1 MRRFRDIVED
11 IKAPSPQSLWLDN
24 GKLKFFGTK
33 GWVSMVGEGDD
44 DRQELEEKV
53 DNLDKEVGSIQKDV
67 AVLNSKA
74 TIELEIG
81 NSENVKANNLAKL
94 QAIQSVDHLFFA
106 DIDYGYGAAKWL
118 PTTGGEAFI
127 VTSSG
132 KAVIY
137 NITTDGSITKASTD
151 IDLANPNTD
160 LFEVVT
166 ELPTE
171 NISTSK
177 LYCVLSSKVGEEN
190 KYTEYAYIKQTDGQF
205 AWEKMGEFQ
214 AEPDLSGYAKLSGA
228 TFTGNVTIPGLIN
241 TNWVNIKS
249 IDNANGNS
257 TYLKAYRPNERSANR
272 TYSTNGYIADIGAP
286 EDFIFTLEDGTK
298 VTKSIRVIST
308 TTSQNVVNNNGGE
321 YGE

>member
-118 PTTGGEAFI
+118 TTTGGEAFI

-132 KAVIY
+132 RAVIY
-137 NITTDGSITKASTD
+137 NIGKDGSVTKASTD
-151 IDLANPNTD
+151 IDLTNPNTD

-177 LYCVLSSKVGEEN
+177 LYCVLSSTAGEEN
-190 KYTEYAYIKQTDGQF
+190 KYTEYAYIKQSDGQY
-205 AWEKMGEFQ
+205 AWEKMGEFK
-214 AEPDLSGYAKLSGA
+214 AEPNLSGYAKLSA
-228 TFTGNVTIPGLIN
+228 NNIFTGSRNSFNALLYAYSATIGFITPDFGKYLR
-241 TNWVNIKS
+241 
-249 IDNANGNS
+249 ANGAANQS
-257 TYLKAYRPNERSANR
+257 ATKAFVS
-272 TYSTNGYIADIGAP
+272 NGDLADIGP
-286 EDFIFTLEDGTK
+286 EESFVFTLEDGSK
-298 VTKSIRVIST
+298 VTKSIRVLSNT
-308 TTSQNVVNNNGGE
+308 TTPAT
-321 YGE
+321 

>member
-11 IKAPSPQSLWLDN
+11 IKAPSLQSLWLDK

-33 GWVSMVGEGDD
+33 GWTSMVGEGDE
-44 DRQELEEKV
+44 DRKELEKKV
-53 DNLDKEVGSIQKDV
+53 DNLDKEVGNIQRDV
-67 AVLNSKA
+67 TVLNSKA
-74 TIELEIG
+74 VIELEIG
-81 NSENVKANNLAKL
+81 NSETVKANNLAKL

-137 NITTDGSITKASTD
+137 NIDKDGSITKASTD
-151 IDLANPNTD
+151 IDLTNPNTD

-166 ELPTE
+166 ELPVE

-205 AWEKMGEFQ
+205 AWEKMGEFK
-214 AEPDLSGYAKLSGA
+214 AEPDLSSYAKLNE
-228 TFTGNVTIPGLIN
+228 NVQFS
-241 TNWVNIKS
+241 NI
-249 IDNANGNS
+249 I
-257 TYLKAYRPNERSANR
+257 ANR
-272 TYSTNGYIADIGAP
+272 LESSSVKSNNIVFATDGSKAAIGGP
-286 EDFIFTLEDGTK
+286 EDFVFTLEDGTK
-298 VTKSIRVIST
+298 VTKTIRVT
-308 TTSQNVVNNNGGE
+308 ATSIQAE
-321 YGE
+321 A

>member
-11 IKAPSPQSLWLDN
+11 IKAPSPQSLWLN
-24 GKLKFFGTK
+24 KGKLKFFGTK
-33 GWVSMVGEGDD
+33 GWTSMVGEENG

-53 DNLDKEVGSIQKDV
+53 DNLDKEVGDIQKDV

-74 TIELEIG
+74 VIELEIG
-81 NSENVKANNLAKL
+81 NSESVKANNLTKL

-132 KAVIY
+132 RAVIY
-137 NITTDGSITKASTD
+137 NIGKDGSVAKASTD
-151 IDLANPNTD
+151 IDLTNPNTD

-205 AWEKMGEFQ
+205 AWEKMGEFS
-214 AEPDLSGYAKLSGA
+214 ATPDLSGYAKLNTSNIFRGDITATGALYMGSIGKSDTGYLMAKIISDRSESRVYASSGRLVQIGPEES
-228 TFTGNVTIPGLIN
+228 FT
-241 TNWVNIKS
+241 
-249 IDNANGNS
+249 
-257 TYLKAYRPNERSANR
+257 
-272 TYSTNGYIADIGAP
+272 
-286 EDFIFTLEDGTK
+286 FTLEDGSK
-298 VTKSIRVIST
+298 VTKSIRVVNT
-308 TTSQNVVNNNGGE
+308 TNS
-321 YGE
+321 

>member
-1 MRRFRDIVED
+1 MNRRREIVESQFE
-11 IKAPSPQSLWLDN
+11 PSINSLWLYKKTLKIFIN
-24 GKLKFFGTK
+24 GKWEVLGTDLSPEGVEELKT
-33 GWVSMVGEGDD
+33 
-44 DRQELEEKV
+44 KV
-53 DNLDKEVGSIQKDV
+53 DSMDKELGEVKQDINII
-67 AVLNSKA
+67 NSKVCV
-74 TIELEIG
+74 ELEIG
-81 NSENVKANNLAKL
+81 NSEEVKSRNLAKL
-94 QAIQSVDHLFFA
+94 RAIQSVDHLFFA

-132 KAVIY
+132 RAVIY
-137 NITTDGSITKASTD
+137 NIGKDGSVTKASTD
-151 IDLANPNTD
+151 IDLTNPNTD

-214 AEPDLSGYAKLSGA
+214 AEPDLSGYAKLFSPK
-228 TFTGNVTIPGLIN
+228 FTGNVEMFHCYVTGNFKVLGTISKNEHNHFFKAEEQSSEDRAFATDG
-241 TNWVNIKS
+241 S
-249 IDNANGNS
+249 IQ
-257 TYLKAYRPNERSANR
+257 P
-272 TYSTNGYIADIGAP
+272 IGTK
-286 EDFIFTLEDGTK
+286 ESFTFTLEDGST

-308 TTSQNVVNNNGGE
+308 TSQAE
-321 YGE
+321 A

>member
-1 MRRFRDIVED
+1 MRTINQMVIQPNIPNNNRV
-11 IKAPSPQSLWLDN
+11 LWLN
-24 GKLKFFGTK
+24 GNSASYYNNGT
-33 GWVSMVGEGDD
+33 WVTIGKSSE

-53 DNLDKEVGSIQKDV
+53 DNLDKEVGNIQKDV

-74 TIELEIG
+74 VIELEIG
-81 NSENVKANNLAKL
+81 NSESVKANNLTKL

-132 KAVIY
+132 RAVIY
-137 NITTDGSITKASTD
+137 TIDKDGSVTKASTD
-151 IDLANPNTD
+151 IDLTNPNTD

-205 AWEKMGEFQ
+205 AWEKMGEFK
-214 AEPDLSGYAKLSGA
+214 AEPDLSGYAKL
-228 TFTGNVTIPGLIN
+228 T
-241 TNWVNIKS
+241 
-249 IDNANGNS
+249 
-257 TYLKAYRPNERSANR
+257 
-272 TYSTNGYIADIGAP
+272 DIGVP
-286 EDFIFTLEDGTK
+286 ENFIFTLEDGST

-308 TTSQNVVNNNGGE
+308 TSQAGA
-321 YGE
+321 

>member
-1 MRRFRDIVED
+1 MDRRREIVESQFE
-11 IKAPSPQSLWLDN
+11 PSVNSLWLYKKTLKIFIN
-24 GKLKFFGTK
+24 GKWEVLGTDLSPEEVEELKT
-33 GWVSMVGEGDD
+33 
-44 DRQELEEKV
+44 KV
-53 DNLDKEVGSIQKDV
+53 DSMDKELGEVKQDISII
-67 AVLNSKA
+67 NSKVCV
-74 TIELEIG
+74 ELEIG
-81 NSENVKANNLAKL
+81 NSEEVKSRNLAKL
-94 QAIQSVDHLFFA
+94 KAIQSVDHLFFA

-137 NITTDGSITKASTD
+137 TIAKDGAITKTSPN

-177 LYCVLSSKVGEEN
+177 IYCVLSSTKGEEN

-205 AWEKMGEFQ
+205 AWEKMGEFK

-228 TFTGNVTIPGLIN
+228 TFTGDVITNGLRVHKEYGNIEFIGVIINNKLPRLVNVPFN
-241 TNWVNIKS
+241 TTNVFSTGGAALNI
-249 IDNANGNS
+249 GNS
-257 TYLKAYRPNERSANR
+257 EN
-272 TYSTNGYIADIGAP
+272 
-286 EDFIFTLEDGTK
+286 FIFTLEDGST
-298 VTKSIRVIST
+298 VTKSIRVLNT
-308 TTSQNVVNNNGGE
+308 TTTMATE
-321 YGE
+321 MK

>member
-11 IKAPSPQSLWLDN
+11 IKAPSPRSLWLDK

-33 GWVSMVGEGDD
+33 GWASMVGEGDE

-53 DNLDKEVGSIQKDV
+53 DNLDKEVGNIQKDV

-74 TIELEIG
+74 VIELEIG
-81 NSENVKANNLAKL
+81 NSESVKANNLTKL
-94 QAIQSVDHLFFA
+94 QDIQSVDPLFFA

-132 KAVIY
+132 RAVIY
-137 NITTDGSITKASTD
+137 TIGNDGSVTKASTN
-151 IDLANPNTD
+151 IDLTNPNTD

-177 LYCVLSSKVGEEN
+177 LYCVLSSTVGEEN

-205 AWEKMGEFQ
+205 AWEKMGEFK

-228 TFTGNVTIPGLIN
+228 NFNGTVKIGNTELLGYDVRIPRGLTLTERN
-241 TNWVNIKS
+241 SS
-249 IDNANGNS
+249 IIVRADGAYNANKTIAIG
-257 TYLKAYRPNERSANR
+257 TQANFLDVG
-272 TYSTNGYIADIGAP
+272 S
-286 EDFIFTLEDGTK
+286 EEQFVFTLEDGST

-308 TTSQNVVNNNGGE
+308 TSQAGA
-321 YGE
+321 

>member
-1 MRRFRDIVED
+1 MLRKRNIVESTTP
-11 IKAPSPQSLWLDN
+11 PSIDSLWLNKGIAKVFVN
-24 GKLKFFGTK
+24 GE
-33 GWVSMVGEGDD
+33 WVTIAGGETPD
-44 DRQELEEKV
+44 QKELEEKV
-53 DNLDKEVGSIQKDV
+53 DNLDKEVGTIQKDV

-74 TIELEIG
+74 VIELEIG
-81 NSENVKANNLAKL
+81 NSESVKANNLTKL

-132 KAVIY
+132 RAVIY
-137 NITTDGSITKASTD
+137 NIGKDGSVAKASTD
-151 IDLANPNTD
+151 IDLTNPNTD

-205 AWEKMGEFQ
+205 AWEKMGEFN
-214 AEPDLSGYAKLSGA
+214 AAPDLSGYAKLSGA
-228 TFTGNVTIPGLIN
+228 SFSGFTTFGKGLGTQYLSKYNGGYLLSGSVT
-241 TNWVNIKS
+241 
-249 IDNANGNS
+249 D
-257 TYLKAYRPNERSANR
+257 RSDSLVYAGSGKL
-272 TYSTNGYIADIGAP
+272 TDVGTEEP
-286 EDFIFTLEDGTK
+286 FVFTLEDGSK
-298 VTKSIRVIST
+298 VTKSIRVVST
-308 TTSQNVVNNNGGE
+308 TNS
-321 YGE
+321 

>member
-11 IKAPSPQSLWLDN
+11 IKAPSPQSLWLDK

-33 GWVSMVGEGDD
+33 GWASMVDE
-44 DRQELEEKV
+44 ELEEKV
-53 DNLDKEVGSIQKDV
+53 DNLDEEVGNIQKDV

-74 TIELEIG
+74 VIELEIG
-81 NSENVKANNLAKL
+81 NSESVKANNLTKL

-132 KAVIY
+132 RAVIY
-137 NITTDGSITKASTD
+137 TIGNDGSVTKASTD
-151 IDLANPNTD
+151 IDLTNPNTD

-205 AWEKMGEFQ
+205 AWEKMGEFT
-214 AEPDLSGYAKLSGA
+214 AEPNLSGYAKLDGA
-228 TFTGNVTIPGLIN
+228 IFTGRVETKNVFYPSQLHVGELHKTSG
-241 TNWVNIKS
+241 T
-249 IDNANGNS
+249 D
-257 TYLKAYRPNERSANR
+257 YLLCHEVSERSSHN
-272 TYSTNGYIADIGAP
+272 TYSTDGQIADIGT
-286 EDFIFTLEDGTK
+286 EESFVFTLEDGSK
-298 VTKSIRVIST
+298 VTKSIRVVST
-308 TTSQNVVNNNGGE
+308 TNS
-321 YGE
+321 

>member
-11 IKAPSPQSLWLDN
+11 IKAPSPQSLWLN
-24 GKLKFFGTK
+24 KGKLKFFGTK
-33 GWVSMVGEGDD
+33 GWTSMVGEGNE

-53 DNLDKEVGSIQKDV
+53 DKLDKEVGSIQNNISI
-67 AVLNSKA
+67 LNSKA
-74 TIELEIG
+74 VIELEIG
-81 NSENVKANNLAKL
+81 NSESVKANNLAKL

-132 KAVIY
+132 RAVIY
-137 NITTDGSITKASTD
+137 TIGKDGSVTKASTD
-151 IDLANPNTD
+151 IDLTNPNTD

-205 AWEKMGEFQ
+205 AWEKMGEFN
-214 AEPDLSGYAKLSGA
+214 AAPDLSGYAKLNSSPVFTKVTCTAGGANSAMTVSGQA
-228 TFTGNVTIPGLIN
+228 FIEYLTVHGTIKSNNPGPG
-241 TNWVNIKS
+241 TPVFGTKGVNIDVGS
-249 IDNANGNS
+249 EES
-257 TYLKAYRPNERSANR
+257 
-272 TYSTNGYIADIGAP
+272 
-286 EDFIFTLEDGTK
+286 FVFTLEDGSK
-298 VTKSIRVIST
+298 VTKSIRVVST
-308 TTSQNVVNNNGGE
+308 TTTPAT
-321 YGE
+321 

>member
-1 MRRFRDIVED
+1 MRTINQMVIQPNIPNNNRV
-11 IKAPSPQSLWLDN
+11 LWLN
-24 GKLKFFGTK
+24 GNSASYYNNGT
-33 GWVSMVGEGDD
+33 WVTIGKSSE

-53 DNLDKEVGSIQKDV
+53 DNLDKEVGDIQKDV

-74 TIELEIG
+74 VIELEIG
-81 NSENVKANNLAKL
+81 NSESVKANNLAKL

-132 KAVIY
+132 RAVIY
-137 NITTDGSITKASTD
+137 TIGNDGSVTKASTD
-151 IDLANPNTD
+151 IDLTNPNTD

-205 AWEKMGEFQ
+205 AWEKMGEFK
-214 AEPDLSGYAKLSGA
+214 AEPDLRGYAKL
-228 TFTGNVTIPGLIN
+228 T
-241 TNWVNIKS
+241 
-249 IDNANGNS
+249 
-257 TYLKAYRPNERSANR
+257 
-272 TYSTNGYIADIGAP
+272 DIGTQ
-286 EDFIFTLEDGTK
+286 EDFIFTLEDGST

-308 TTSQNVVNNNGGE
+308 TSQAGA
-321 YGE
+321 

>member
-132 KAVIY
+132 RAVIY
-137 NITTDGSITKASTD
+137 NIATDGSVTKVSTD
-151 IDLANPNTD
+151 IDLTLSKYARLDERNIFNGDNYFNGIVSISGQFMINRIKSQNSIYLCAYDKNDQSSTKTYVTNGELANIGTEEALTFTLKD
-160 LFEVVT
+160 GSTVT
-166 ELPTE
+166 KK
-171 NISTSK
+171 IR
-177 LYCVLSSKVGEEN
+177 VLSN
-190 KYTEYAYIKQTDGQF
+190 
-205 AWEKMGEFQ
+205 
-214 AEPDLSGYAKLSGA
+214 
-228 TFTGNVTIPGLIN
+228 
-241 TNWVNIKS
+241 
-249 IDNANGNS
+249 
-257 TYLKAYRPNERSANR
+257 
-272 TYSTNGYIADIGAP
+272 
-286 EDFIFTLEDGTK
+286 
-298 VTKSIRVIST
+298 T
-308 TTSQNVVNNNGGE
+308 TTPAT
-321 YGE
+321 

>member
-11 IKAPSPQSLWLDN
+11 IKAPSPQSLWLN
-24 GKLKFFGTK
+24 KGKLKFFGTK
-33 GWVSMVGEGDD
+33 GWTSMVGEGNE

-53 DNLDKEVGSIQKDV
+53 DKLDKEVGSIQNNISI
-67 AVLNSKA
+67 LNSKA
-74 TIELEIG
+74 VIELEIG
-81 NSENVKANNLAKL
+81 NSESVKANNLAKL

-132 KAVIY
+132 RAVIY
-137 NITTDGSITKASTD
+137 TIGKDGSVTKASTD
-151 IDLANPNTD
+151 IDLTNPNTD

-205 AWEKMGEFQ
+205 AWEKMGEFN
-214 AEPDLSGYAKLSGA
+214 AAPDLSGYAKLSGA
-228 TFTGNVTIPGLIN
+228 NFTGTVNTPGLSISSDFGN
-241 TNWVNIKS
+241 ITFKGVILNRGLPRLEGTSAETTNVFSAGGRIL
-249 IDNANGNS
+249 NAGS
-257 TYLKAYRPNERSANR
+257 
-272 TYSTNGYIADIGAP
+272 P
-286 EDFIFTLEDGTK
+286 EGFIFTLEDGSK
-298 VTKSIRVIST
+298 VTKSIRVLST
-308 TTSQNVVNNNGGE
+308 TTTPAT
-321 YGE
+321 

>member
-1 MRRFRDIVED
+1 MRRFRDIIED
-11 IKAPSPQSLWLDN
+11 IKEPSHQSLWLN
-24 GKLKFFGTK
+24 KGKLKFFGTK
-33 GWVSMVGEGDD
+33 GWTSMVGEENG

-53 DNLDKEVGSIQKDV
+53 DNLDKEVGDIQKDV

-74 TIELEIG
+74 VIELEIG
-81 NSENVKANNLAKL
+81 NSESVKANNLAKL

-132 KAVIY
+132 RAVIY
-137 NITTDGSITKASTD
+137 NIGKDGSVAKASTD
-151 IDLANPNTD
+151 IDLTNPNTD

-205 AWEKMGEFQ
+205 AWEKMGEFN
-214 AEPDLSGYAKLSGA
+214 ATPDLSGYAKLSSS
-228 TFTGNVTIPGLIN
+228 NVF
-241 TNWVNIKS
+241 
-249 IDNANGNS
+249 NGNITTTGVVYMS
-257 TYLKAYRPNERSANR
+257 AIGKSSAGYLRSELSSDRSESRVYA
-272 TYSTNGYIADIGAP
+272 SSGSLVQIGP
-286 EDFIFTLEDGTK
+286 EESFTFTLEDGSK
-298 VTKSIRVIST
+298 VTKSIRVVST
-308 TTSQNVVNNNGGE
+308 TNS
-321 YGE
+321 

>member
-11 IKAPSPQSLWLDN
+11 IKAPSPQSLWLDK

-33 GWVSMVGEGDD
+33 GWASMIGEGDE

-53 DNLDKEVGSIQKDV
+53 DNLDKEVGNIQKDV
-67 AVLNSKA
+67 TVLNSKA
-74 TIELEIG
+74 VIELEIG
-81 NSENVKANNLAKL
+81 NSESVKANNLAKL

-132 KAVIY
+132 RAVIY
-137 NITTDGSITKASTD
+137 NIGKDGSVAKASTD
-151 IDLANPNTD
+151 IDLTNPNTD

-177 LYCVLSSKVGEEN
+177 LYCVLSSTAGKEN

-205 AWEKMGEFQ
+205 AWEKMGEFK
-214 AEPDLSGYAKLSGA
+214 AEPDLSGYAKLSGSNRFSGA
-228 TFTGNVTIPGLIN
+228 NYFTTAGNTQISFLKCDNIRR
-241 TNWVNIKS
+241 TNKGYLFDLDDTNRNNHTTYTNDGGKANIGTEES
-249 IDNANGNS
+249 F
-257 TYLKAYRPNERSANR
+257 T
-272 TYSTNGYIADIGAP
+272 
-286 EDFIFTLEDGTK
+286 FTLEDGSK
-298 VTKSIRVIST
+298 VTKSIRVVST
-308 TTSQNVVNNNGGE
+308 TNS
-321 YGE
+321 

>member
-1 MRRFRDIVED
+1 MLRKRNIVESTTP
-11 IKAPSPQSLWLDN
+11 PSIDSLWINKGIAKVFVN
-24 GKLKFFGTK
+24 GK
-33 GWVSMVGEGDD
+33 WVTITGGESSD
-44 DRQELEEKV
+44 Q
-53 DNLDKEVGSIQKDV
+53 KEPI
-67 AVLNSKA
+67 
-74 TIELEIG
+74 IELEIG
-81 NSENVKANNLAKL
+81 NSESVKANNLVKL

-106 DIDYGYGAAKWL
+106 NIDYGYGAAKWL

-132 KAVIY
+132 RAVIY
-137 NITTDGSITKASTD
+137 TIGKDGSVTKASTD
-151 IDLANPNTD
+151 IDLTNPNTD

-214 AEPDLSGYAKLSGA
+214 AEPDLRNYAKLSGA
-228 TFTGNVTIPGLIN
+228 NFTGPVIVGNWLGVTSGIGGLNGKYLPIN
-241 TNWVNIKS
+241 TEIYHRPYYTFAGDGSIANI
-249 IDNANGNS
+249 G
-257 TYLKAYRPNERSANR
+257 L
-272 TYSTNGYIADIGAP
+272 P
-286 EDFIFTLEDGTK
+286 EKFTFTLEDGSK

-308 TTSQNVVNNNGGE
+308 TTTPAT
-321 YGE
+321 

>member
-11 IKAPSPQSLWLDN
+11 IKAPSPQSLWLN
-24 GKLKFFGTK
+24 KGKLKFFGTK
-33 GWVSMVGEGDD
+33 GWTSMVGEGDE

-53 DNLDKEVGSIQKDV
+53 DKLDKEVGSIQNNISI
-67 AVLNSKA
+67 LNSKA
-74 TIELEIG
+74 VIELEIG
-81 NSENVKANNLAKL
+81 NSESVKANNLAKL

-132 KAVIY
+132 RAVIY
-137 NITTDGSITKASTD
+137 TIGKDGSVTKASAD

-205 AWEKMGEFQ
+205 AWEKMGEFN
-214 AEPDLSGYAKLSGA
+214 AAPDLSGYAKLSGA
-228 TFTGNVTIPGLIN
+228 TFTGE
-241 TNWVNIKS
+241 IKS
-249 IDNANGNS
+249 KLLRDTPCIWTSEQSINKVLNTAGTVS
-257 TYLKAYRPNERSANR
+257 F
-272 TYSTNGYIADIGAP
+272 IGVV
-286 EDFIFTLEDGTK
+286 ESFKFTLEDGSVVIK
-298 VTKSIRVIST
+298 NIRVTGT
-308 TTSQNVVNNNGGE
+308 TTTPAT
-321 YGE
+321 

>member
-11 IKAPSPQSLWLDN
+11 IKAPSTQSLWLDK

-33 GWVSMVGEGDD
+33 GWVSMIGEGNVNS
-44 DRQELEEKV
+44 QELEEKV
-53 DNLDKEVGSIQKDV
+53 DNLDKEVGNIQKDV
-67 AVLNSKA
+67 TVLNSKA
-74 TIELEIG
+74 VVELEIG
-81 NSENVKANNLAKL
+81 NSESVKANNLAKL

-132 KAVIY
+132 RAVIY
-137 NITTDGSITKASTD
+137 TIGKDGSVTKASTD
-151 IDLANPNTD
+151 IDLTNPNTD

-214 AEPDLSGYAKLSGA
+214 AEPNLSGYAKL
-228 TFTGNVTIPGLIN
+228 T
-241 TNWVNIKS
+241 
-249 IDNANGNS
+249 
-257 TYLKAYRPNERSANR
+257 
-272 TYSTNGYIADIGAP
+272 DIGAP
-286 EDFIFTLEDGTK
+286 ENFTFTLEDGST

-308 TTSQNVVNNNGGE
+308 TTSQAGA
-321 YGE
+321 

>member
-11 IKAPSPQSLWLDN
+11 IKEPSPQSLWLN
-24 GKLKFFGTK
+24 KGKLKFFGTK
-33 GWVSMVGEGDD
+33 GWTSMVGEENG

-53 DNLDKEVGSIQKDV
+53 DNLDKEVGNIQKDV

-74 TIELEIG
+74 VIELEIG
-81 NSENVKANNLAKL
+81 NSESVKANNLAKL

-132 KAVIY
+132 RAVIY
-137 NITTDGSITKASTD
+137 NIGKDGSVTKASTD
-151 IDLANPNTD
+151 IDLTNPNTD

-177 LYCVLSSKVGEEN
+177 LYCVLSSTAGEEN

-205 AWEKMGEFQ
+205 AWEKMGEFS
-214 AEPDLSGYAKLSGA
+214 ATPDLSGYAKLNASNVFRGDNVFATGYTVQVDTFKAAGIAKSVSGYL
-228 TFTGNVTIPGLIN
+228 FDKSDLVR
-241 TNWVNIKS
+241 TNHTV
-249 IDNANGNS
+249 
-257 TYLKAYRPNERSANR
+257 Y
-272 TYSTNGYIADIGAP
+272 TNDGKKADIGI
-286 EDFIFTLEDGTK
+286 EESFIFTLEDGSK
-298 VTKSIRVIST
+298 VTKSIRVVST
-308 TTSQNVVNNNGGE
+308 TNS
-321 YGE
+321 

>member
-11 IKAPSPQSLWLDN
+11 IKAPSPQSLWLN
-24 GKLKFFGTK
+24 KGKLKFFGTK
-33 GWVSMVGEGDD
+33 GWTSMVGEENG

-53 DNLDKEVGSIQKDV
+53 DNLDKEVGNIQKDV

-74 TIELEIG
+74 VIELEIG
-81 NSENVKANNLAKL
+81 NSESVKANNLAKL

-132 KAVIY
+132 RAVIY
-137 NITTDGSITKASTD
+137 NIGKDGSVTKASTD
-151 IDLANPNTD
+151 IDLTNPNTD

-205 AWEKMGEFQ
+205 AWEKMGEFN
-214 AEPDLSGYAKLSGA
+214 ATPDLSGYAKLSGA
-228 TFTGNVTIPGLIN
+228 TFTGSIQCQ
-241 TNWVNIKS
+241 NIKS
-249 IDNANGNS
+249 LNDVHCN
-257 TYLKAYRPNERSANR
+257 YLDTLYVIKGRLGYLRAQNEGDENKVFSSDGTLAE
-272 TYSTNGYIADIGAP
+272 IGP
-286 EDFIFTLEDGTK
+286 EESFIFTLEDGSK
-298 VTKSIRVIST
+298 VTKSIRVVST
-308 TTSQNVVNNNGGE
+308 TNS
-321 YGE
+321 

>member
-11 IKAPSPQSLWLDN
+11 IKAPSTQSLWLDK

-33 GWVSMVGEGDD
+33 GWASMIGEGNE

-53 DNLDKEVGSIQKDV
+53 DNLGKEVGNIQKDV
-67 AVLNSKA
+67 TVLNSKA
-74 TIELEIG
+74 VVELEIG
-81 NSENVKANNLAKL
+81 NSESVKANNLTKL

-132 KAVIY
+132 RAVIY
-137 NITTDGSITKASTD
+137 TIGKDGSVTKASTD
-151 IDLANPNTD
+151 IDLTNPNTD

-205 AWEKMGEFQ
+205 AWEKVGEFQ
-214 AEPDLSGYAKLSGA
+214 AQPDLSGYAKLSGA
-228 TFTGNVTIPGLIN
+228 SFSGNVNLNG
-241 TNWVNIKS
+241 TNNSVNDINIKYLNKS
-249 IDNANGNS
+249 NIGYLRIGGTPPNLVNDHL
-257 TYLKAYRPNERSANR
+257 TYN
-272 TYSTNGYIADIGAP
+272 TYGGLSDIGTQ
-286 EDFIFTLEDGTK
+286 EDFVFTLEDGST

-308 TTSQNVVNNNGGE
+308 TTSQAGA
-321 YGE
+321 

>member
-11 IKAPSPQSLWLDN
+11 IKAPSTQSLWLDK

-33 GWVSMVGEGDD
+33 GWVSMIGEGNVDS
-44 DRQELEEKV
+44 QELEEKV
-53 DNLDKEVGSIQKDV
+53 DNLDKEVGNIQKDV
-67 AVLNSKA
+67 TVLNSKA
-74 TIELEIG
+74 VVELEIG
-81 NSENVKANNLAKL
+81 NSESIKANNLAKL

-127 VTSSG
+127 LTSSG
-132 KAVIY
+132 RAIIY
-137 NITTDGSITKASTD
+137 TIGKDGLVTKASTD
-151 IDLANPNTD
+151 IDLTNPNTD

-205 AWEKMGEFQ
+205 AWEKMGEFN
-214 AEPDLSGYAKLSGA
+214 AAPDLSGYAKLSGCK
-228 TFTGNVTIPGLIN
+228 FTGEVFFRDLDATGGKCWISGVKSLTAAKIESNHHVFAIN
-241 TNWVNIKS
+241 NTH
-249 IDNANGNS
+249 
-257 TYLKAYRPNERSANR
+257 L
-272 TYSTNGYIADIGAP
+272 DIGTQ
-286 EDFIFTLEDGTK
+286 ESFVFTLEDGST

-308 TTSQNVVNNNGGE
+308 TSQAGA
-321 YGE
+321 

>member
-11 IKAPSPQSLWLDN
+11 IKAPSTQSLWLDK

-33 GWVSMVGEGDD
+33 GWASMIGEGNVDS
-44 DRQELEEKV
+44 QELEEKV
-53 DNLDKEVGSIQKDV
+53 DNLDKEVGNIQKDV

-74 TIELEIG
+74 VIELEIG
-81 NSENVKANNLAKL
+81 NSESVKANNLAKL

-132 KAVIY
+132 RAVIY
-137 NITTDGSITKASTD
+137 TIGKDGSVTKASTD
-151 IDLANPNTD
+151 IDLTNPNTD

-205 AWEKMGEFQ
+205 AWEKMGEFK

-228 TFTGNVTIPGLIN
+228 TFTGDIHLNNSWFPYGYVMPSN
-241 TNWVNIKS
+241 NKYFWAQVN
-249 IDNANGNS
+249 DPR
-257 TYLKAYRPNERSANR
+257 KAYVS
-272 TYSTNGYIADIGAP
+272 NGDLADIGTP
-286 EDFIFTLEDGTK
+286 ENFTFTLEDGST

-308 TTSQNVVNNNGGE
+308 TSQAGA
-321 YGE
+321 